1 MQATCDTHLF
11 GSRGGY
17 RTVAG
22 SSGVSPRER
31 AELEIF
37 GFGQLSDR
45 RGQQMLLERASAFGR
60 RLSSGRF
67 AVTRILPGPDD
78 DGGRPTLE
86 LRTVLL
92 DRASYGAIASSG
104 ISLLI
109 DTGAVWSA
117 TAFAEGRSM
126 SLAVGPRRAIETR
139 EIHRRLADAWLS
151 TRTSPQ
157 QMVRADEADGARIL
171 ELAALLD
178 PSDLDEFR
186 WGVGVL
192 STAVPVDLFTLAP
205 IGSGSGRRPV
215 RDLPK
220 SGPWVH
226 ANVANLPE
234 RGPWPP
240 LRGVVSRQSTGPVG
254 LAERTPEE
262 WTYDGPQ
269 PIARRRGPDRRVV
282 LAGAAILVLGVG
294 AIIAMLLFK
303 GPASPSR
310 PQEFARLPA
319 SPETDRGRAGDGK
332 APDSDGTAAADESQ
346 GREEKTPVPGK
357 GMGFPTN
364 PPSGGTAGGSGSSAT
379 GQGGS
384 TGAGEQSANPP
395 PPKAPTGDSSSKPE
409 PEAPTGATP
418 PGRPPGESTASK
430 PAETDSTSG
439 VTPAGGGNPPPS
451 DDATGSNGGSAF
463 QTGSS
468 DAGEQV
474 GDEDWCDCK
483 RWLQDPELDFP
494 RDRGDRD
501 RGQAQPVSQELRSIT
516 DAITSLES
524 GIDAMKQVPDLS
536 SAEDPVIRKA
546 KSQFEYAIGHL
557 QDGYNKTSAILQDKE
572 QKTAQW
578 ILVGLVKSIE
588 QLQVQPDIVRDAQ
601 IGLITSDR
609 TTTINFIDPAVRTA
623 RERLNNAI
631 DIEDWMSAMK
641 ITSPPDLFSYEQ
653 GSANERDW
661 RDEMIGYLCRLHRF
675 VEVWADQPTR
685 LADRVDSRKDWSEYV
700 ISMMGRSERTPV
712 TQRLF
717 REIDASIRNAALAG
731 VVDKRRIVSQMQDGV
746 LEWAQK
752 ATRSAGKETIDCIN
766 DLVLSLFP
774 KSR

>member
-92 DRASYGAIASSG
+92 DRASYGAIAASG

-117 TAFAEGRSM
+117 AAFAEGRSM

-205 IGSGSGRRPV
+205 IGSGSGRRQV

-262 WTYDGPQ
+262 WTYDGPL

-282 LAGAAILVLGVG
+282 LAGAAILVLGLG
-294 AIIAMLLFK
+294 AIIAMLLFS
-303 GPASPSR
+303 GSDAPSR
-310 PQEFARLPA
+310 SQEFARLPE
-319 SPETDRGRAGDGK
+319 SPETDRGRAGDRK
-332 APDSDGTAAADESQ
+332 DSDSDGTAAVGESQ

-364 PPSGGTAGGSGSSAT
+364 PPPGGTVGGSGSTSP
-379 GQGGS
+379 GQGAPAG
-384 TGAGEQSANPP
+384 GGEQSANPP
-395 PPKAPTGDSSSKPE
+395 PPKAPTGDSSSKPA

-439 VTPAGGGNPPPS
+439 VTPAGGGNPPLPG
-451 DDATGSNGGSAF
+451 DATGSNGGSAF

-468 DAGEQV
+468 DGGEQI
-474 GDEDWCDCK
+474 GDECDCDDEK
-483 RWLQDPELDFP
+483 WRLKIPAPTDWSPNSERPIDQLAANVDIAVSMVEKTPDHAYTLLNEAWSIAKVSMENTPVLQWVTDTEIDDVINSVKEKSS
-494 RDRGDRD
+494 DR
-501 RGQAQPVSQELRSIT
+501 QAQIQ
-516 DAITSLES
+516 
-524 GIDAMKQVPDLS
+524 
-536 SAEDPVIRKA
+536 
-546 KSQFEYAIGHL
+546 
-557 QDGYNKTSAILQDKE
+557 
-572 QKTAQW
+572 
-578 ILVGLVKSIE
+578 
-588 QLQVQPDIVRDAQ
+588 QLQTRMRDIARVSVTVETWIDSIKIGNAPEVFEATDQPDEVAEFRRDMRA
-601 IGLITSDR
+601 
-609 TTTINFIDPAVRTA
+609 
-623 RERLNNAI
+623 
-631 DIEDWMSAMK
+631 
-641 ITSPPDLFSYEQ
+641 
-653 GSANERDW
+653 
-661 RDEMIGYLCRLHRF
+661 YLCRLRAF
-675 VEVWADQPTR
+675 FSQLDAQSDAVAKVLWSTENDWRTRWADFIKSRLTWPQPTPNEFHWVKNEVESYLDR
-685 LADRVDSRKDWSEYV
+685 FKRKTNPRKGVADGIKKWV
-700 ISMMGRSERTPV
+700 
-712 TQRLF
+712 LH
-717 REIDASIRNAALAG
+717 
-731 VVDKRRIVSQMQDGV
+731 VSQRCDPDT
-746 LEWAQK
+746 K
-752 ATRSAGKETIDCIN
+752 DCLTGIV
-766 DLVLSLFP
+766 DAYFD
-774 KSR
+774 

>member
-1 MQATCDTHLF
+1 
-11 GSRGGY
+11 
-17 RTVAG
+17 
-22 SSGVSPRER
+22 
-31 AELEIF
+31 
-37 GFGQLSDR
+37 
-45 RGQQMLLERASAFGR
+45 MLLERASAFGR

-92 DRASYGAIASSG
+92 DRASYGAIAASG
-104 ISLLI
+104 LSLLI

-126 SLAVGPRRAIETR
+126 SLAVGPRSAIETR

-178 PSDLDEFR
+178 PVDLDELR

-205 IGSGSGRRPV
+205 TGSGSGRRLV

-220 SGPWVH
+220 MGPWVH

-240 LRGVVSRQSTGPVG
+240 LRGVASRQSTGPVG

-282 LAGAAILVLGVG
+282 LAGAAILVLGLG

-303 GPASPSR
+303 GSASPSR
-310 PQEFARLPA
+310 TQEFARLPA

-364 PPSGGTAGGSGSSAT
+364 PPSGGTAGGSGSSST
-379 GQGGS
+379 GQGAS
-384 TGAGEQSANPP
+384 AGGVERSASLPP
-395 PPKAPTGDSSSKPE
+395 PQPESDDSSQKTE
-409 PEAPTGATP
+409 HQAPTGATP

-439 VTPAGGGNPPPS
+439 VTPAGGGTSPPPG
-451 DDATGSNGGSAF
+451 DVPGSNGGSAF

-483 RWLQDPELDFP
+483 RWLQDPELQFP
-494 RDRGDRD
+494 RPKDLGRPR
-501 RGQAQPVSQELRSIT
+501 VSSQELQSLDSAIREFEDGVAAMRRIKEGPISEALQDEARRDFK
-516 DAITSLES
+516 DAIHQFKTGNDTANEVANNSVTATWVIQGVVEAVRRS
-524 GIDAMKQVPDLS
+524 NITTIHDGNSTPPGRI
-536 SAEDPVIRKA
+536 AEFRTI
-546 KSQFEYAIGHL
+546 
-557 QDGYNKTSAILQDKE
+557 
-572 QKTAQW
+572 
-578 ILVGLVKSIE
+578 
-588 QLQVQPDIVRDAQ
+588 
-601 IGLITSDR
+601 
-609 TTTINFIDPAVRTA
+609 TTTIVEPALQSSRKQLDTLIELDA
-623 RERLNNAI
+623 WLSALGIYNAP
-631 DIEDWMSAMK
+631 E
-641 ITSPPDLFSYEQ
+641 PFFGEQ
-653 GSANERDW
+653 ETQDERDW
-661 RDEMIGYLCRLHRF
+661 RTRMIAYLCRLSHFAKQWPKQPIRLQDDLGVDREQWSDF
-675 VEVWADQPTR
+675 VSSR
-685 LADRVDSRKDWSEYV
+685 LPDKQRRQGTKGLFDKIDVV
-700 ISMMGRSERTPV
+700 IELSSKSTKPILG
-712 TQRLF
+712 
-717 REIDASIRNAALAG
+717 
-731 VVDKRRIVSQMQDGV
+731 QMQDVV
-746 LEWAQK
+746 LEWSSKQSRDASDQTKDCVRVLVRQCFSK
-752 ATRSAGKETIDCIN
+752 AVEH
-766 DLVLSLFP
+766 P
-774 KSR
+774 